1 MLENKQKWELG
12 VNSRRLEKKPKKEI
26 RLEKKNWLVI
36 FFDLSKLSFAGL
48 VIGIIIPLY
57 ANFLDENNWY
67 IAVTG
72 IVLTTLSA
80 LLANKILK

>member
-1 MLENKQKWELG
+1 MENKQKWELG